1 MKLEFGKRTLI
12 MGILNVTPDSFYDG
26 GRYNLTDKALKR
38 AEEILQEGADFID
51 IGGESTRPGSEPIT
65 LEEEMDRVLPVIEK
79 LKGFPIPI
87 SIDTYKSKIAEEAL
101 KLGATIIN
109 DISGLTFD
117 QRMVEVAAKYNS
129 YVVIMHIKGTPKTMQ
144 MNPEYQDVV
153 GEIKEF
159 LEKQIDYAVNSGLE
173 RAKLIIDPGIGFGKK
188 LEHNLE
194 ILKEID
200 EFKTLRV
207 PIMIGHSR
215 KSMIGHLLDNK
226 PPEERLF
233 GTLAISAY
241 LIQNRIDI
249 LRVHDVRPNVELRKV
264 LEAIIQ

>member
-1 MKLEFGKRTLI
+1 
-12 MGILNVTPDSFYDG
+12 MGILNITPDSFYDG
-26 GRYNLTDKALKR
+26 GRYNLMDRALKR
-38 AEEILQEGADFID
+38 AEEILQEGADIID

-65 LEEEMDRVLPVIEK
+65 LEEEMDRILPVIEK

-87 SIDTYKSKIAEEAL
+87 SVDTYKSKIAEEAL
-101 KLGATIIN
+101 KLGATIVN

-117 QRMVEVAAKYNS
+117 QRMVEVASKYNS

-153 GEIKEF
+153 EEIKEF
-159 LEKQIDYAVNSGLE
+159 LEKQIDYAVNAGLE
-173 RAKLIIDPGIGFGKK
+173 RSKIIIDPGIGFGKK

-194 ILKEID
+194 ILKKIGEL
-200 EFKTLRV
+200 KALGV
-207 PIMIGHSR
+207 PLLVGHSR
-215 KSMIGHLLDNK
+215 KSMIGLLLDNK

-249 LRVHDVRPNVELRKV
+249 IRVHDVRPNVELRKV